1 MKKVFRISLIVILIG
16 SGILVFAYLAGK
28 NKKAPVVYETQSPF
42 VTNIIKKTV
51 ATGSIVPR
59 KEIEIKS
66 QVPGI
71 IEEIYVEPGQMVK
84 QGDLV
89 AKVRVIPEMR
99 ELNSAEARLKQ
110 AKIKFEDAKKVYERQ
125 KKLFDDGI
133 IPELEFQQYI
143 VAFDNAKTELEAAD
157 NNLQIIKDGVTKSK
171 GTTNT
176 LIRSTI
182 AGMIL
187 DVPVEIGNTVIHTN
201 SFNPGTT
208 IASVANMNNLIFEG
222 KLDES
227 EVGKIKLGM
236 QLLITVGA
244 IENVTFNATLEHIS
258 PKGFEEN
265 GTILFPIKADVELI
279 DTLFIRAG
287 YSANASIVLGKR
299 DSVLAISESLLQFD
313 GDNEDSVFVEV
324 ENGSQQFEKKYI
336 EVGLSDGINIEV
348 VSGLT
353 TETKIK
359 VPQGG

>member
-1 MKKVFRISLIVILIG
+1 MRKILRISFIVILVG
-16 SGILVFAYLAGK
+16 GGIAVFIYLASK
-28 NKKAPVVYETQSPF
+28 EKKSSVIFETQSAF
-42 VTNIIKKTV
+42 VTNIVKKTV

-59 KEIEIKS
+59 KEIEIKP

-89 AKVRVIPEMR
+89 AKVRVIPEMK

-110 AKIKFEDAKKVYERQ
+110 ANIKYEDAKKVYERQ
-125 KKLFDDGI
+125 KQLFDEGI
-133 IPELEFQQYI
+133 IPELEFQKYK
-143 VAFDNAKTELEAAD
+143 VAFDNAKAEREAAD
-157 NNLQIIKDGVTKSK
+157 NNLQIIKEGVTKSK
-171 GTTNT
+171 GSTNT

-182 AGMIL
+182 RGMVL
-187 DVPVEIGNTVIHTN
+187 DVPVEVGNTVIHSN

-208 IASVANMNNLIFEG
+208 IATVANMNILIFEG

-227 EVGKIKLGM
+227 EVGKINLGM

-265 GTILFPIKADVELI
+265 GTILFPIKADIKLI
-279 DTLFIRAG
+279 DTIFIRAG
-287 YSANASIVLGKR
+287 YSANANIVLDKR
-299 DSVLAISESLLQFD
+299 DSVLAVSESLLQFA
-313 GDNEDSVFVEV
+313 GDDEDSVFVEI
-324 ENGSQQFEKKYI
+324 ETGPQEFEQRFI

-348 VSGLT
+348 ISGLT
-353 TETKIK
+353 AEDKIK
-359 VPQGG
+359 VP

>member
-1 MKKVFRISLIVILIG
+1 MRKILRILFIVILVG
-16 SGILVFAYLAGK
+16 GGIAVFIYLARK
-28 NKKAPVVYETQSPF
+28 EKKSPVIFEIQSPF
-42 VTNIIKKTV
+42 VTDIIKKTV

-59 KEIEIKS
+59 KEIEIKP

-71 IEEIYVEPGQMVK
+71 IEELYVEPGQMVK

-89 AKVRVIPEMR
+89 AKVRVIPEMK

-110 AKIKFEDAKKVYERQ
+110 ANIKYEDAKKVYERQ
-125 KKLFDDGI
+125 KQLFDEGI
-133 IPELEFQQYI
+133 IPELEFQQYK
-143 VAFDNAKTELEAAD
+143 VALENAMTEREAAD
-157 NNLQIIKDGVTKSK
+157 NNLQIIKEGVTKSE

-182 AGMIL
+182 RGMVL
-187 DVPVEIGNTVIHTN
+187 DVPVEVGNTVIHSN

-208 IASVANMNNLIFEG
+208 IATVANMNALIFEG

-227 EVGKIKLGM
+227 EVGKINLGM
-236 QLLITVGA
+236 QLLITIGA
-244 IENVTFNATLEHIS
+244 IENVTFSATLEHIS

-279 DTLFIRAG
+279 DTIFIRAG
-287 YSANASIVLGKR
+287 YSANANIVLDKR
-299 DSVLAISESLLQFD
+299 DSVLVVSESLLQFED
-313 GDNEDSVFVEV
+313 DDEDSVYVEI
-324 ENGSQQFEKKYI
+324 ETGPQKFEKRFI

-348 VSGLT
+348 ISGLT
-353 TETKIK
+353 VEDKIK

>member
-1 MKKVFRISLIVILIG
+1 MRKILRISFIVILVG
-16 SGILVFAYLAGK
+16 GGIAVFIYLASKGK
-28 NKKAPVVYETQSPF
+28 KSSVIFETQSAF
-42 VTNIIKKTV
+42 VTNIVKKTV

-59 KEIEIKS
+59 KEIEIKP

-89 AKVRVIPEMR
+89 AKVRVIPEMK

-110 AKIKFEDAKKVYERQ
+110 ANIKYEDAKKVYERQ
-125 KKLFDDGI
+125 KQLFDEGI
-133 IPELEFQQYI
+133 IPELEFQKYK
-143 VAFDNAKTELEAAD
+143 VAFDNAKAEREAAD
-157 NNLQIIKDGVTKSK
+157 NNLQIIKEGVTKSK
-171 GTTNT
+171 GSTNT

-182 AGMIL
+182 RGMVL
-187 DVPVEIGNTVIHTN
+187 DVPVEVGNTVIHSN

-208 IASVANMNNLIFEG
+208 IATVANMNILIFEG

-227 EVGKIKLGM
+227 EVGKINLGM

-265 GTILFPIKADVELI
+265 GTILFPIKADIKLI
-279 DTLFIRAG
+279 DTIFIRAG
-287 YSANASIVLGKR
+287 YSANANIVLDKR
-299 DSVLAISESLLQFD
+299 DSVLAVSESLLQFA
-313 GDNEDSVFVEV
+313 GDDEDSVFVEI
-324 ENGSQQFEKKYI
+324 ETGPQEFEQRFI

-348 VSGLT
+348 ISGLT
-353 TETKIK
+353 AEDKIK
-359 VPQGG
+359 VP

>member
-1 MKKVFRISLIVILIG
+1 MRKILRISFIVILVG
-16 SGILVFAYLAGK
+16 GGIAVFIYLASK
-28 NKKAPVVYETQSPF
+28 EKKSSVIFETQSAF
-42 VTNIIKKTV
+42 VTNIVKKTV

-59 KEIEIKS
+59 KEIEIKP

-89 AKVRVIPEMR
+89 AKVRVIPEMK

-110 AKIKFEDAKKVYERQ
+110 ANIKYEDAKKVYERQ
-125 KKLFDDGI
+125 KQLFDEGI
-133 IPELEFQQYI
+133 IPELEFQKYK
-143 VAFDNAKTELEAAD
+143 VAFDNAKAEREAAD
-157 NNLQIIKDGVTKSK
+157 NNLPIIKEGVTKSK
-171 GTTNT
+171 GSTNT

-182 AGMIL
+182 RGMVL
-187 DVPVEIGNTVIHTN
+187 DVPVEVGNTVIHSN

-208 IASVANMNNLIFEG
+208 IATVANMNILIFEG

-227 EVGKIKLGM
+227 EVGKINLGM

-265 GTILFPIKADVELI
+265 GTILFPIKADIKLI
-279 DTLFIRAG
+279 DTIFIRAG
-287 YSANASIVLGKR
+287 YSANANIVLDKR
-299 DSVLAISESLLQFD
+299 DSVLAVSESLLQFA
-313 GDNEDSVFVEV
+313 GDDEDSVFVEI
-324 ENGSQQFEKKYI
+324 ETGPQEFEQRFI

-348 VSGLT
+348 ISGLT
-353 TETKIK
+353 AEDKIK
-359 VPQGG
+359 VP

>member
-1 MKKVFRISLIVILIG
+1 MRKILRISFII
-16 SGILVFAYLAGK
+16 ILVGGGIAVFIYLASK
-28 NKKAPVVYETQSPF
+28 EKKSSVIFETQSAF
-42 VTNIIKKTV
+42 VTNIVKKTV

-59 KEIEIKS
+59 KEIEIKP

-89 AKVRVIPEMR
+89 AKVRVIPEMK

-110 AKIKFEDAKKVYERQ
+110 ANIKYEDAKKVYERQ
-125 KKLFDDGI
+125 KQLFDEGI
-133 IPELEFQQYI
+133 IPELEFQKYK
-143 VAFDNAKTELEAAD
+143 VAFDNAKAEREAAD
-157 NNLQIIKDGVTKSK
+157 NNLQIIKEGVTKSK
-171 GTTNT
+171 GSTNT

-182 AGMIL
+182 RGMVL
-187 DVPVEIGNTVIHTN
+187 DVPVEVGNTVIHSN

-208 IASVANMNNLIFEG
+208 IATVANMNILIFEG

-227 EVGKIKLGM
+227 EVGKINLGM

-265 GTILFPIKADVELI
+265 GTILFPIKADIKLI
-279 DTLFIRAG
+279 DTIFIRAG
-287 YSANASIVLGKR
+287 YSANANIVLDKR
-299 DSVLAISESLLQFD
+299 DSVLAVSESLLQFA
-313 GDNEDSVFVEV
+313 GDDEDSVFVEI
-324 ENGSQQFEKKYI
+324 ETGPQEFEQRFI

-348 VSGLT
+348 ISGLT
-353 TETKIK
+353 AEDKIK
-359 VPQGG
+359 VP

>member
-1 MKKVFRISLIVILIG
+1 MRKILRISFIVILVG
-16 SGILVFAYLAGK
+16 GGIAVFVYLASK
-28 NKKAPVVYETQSPF
+28 EKKSSVIFETQSAF
-42 VTNIIKKTV
+42 VTNIVKKTV

-59 KEIEIKS
+59 KEIEIKP

-89 AKVRVIPEMR
+89 AKVRVIPEMK

-110 AKIKFEDAKKVYERQ
+110 ANIKYEDAKKVYERQ
-125 KKLFDDGI
+125 KQLFDEGI
-133 IPELEFQQYI
+133 IPELEFQKYK
-143 VAFDNAKTELEAAD
+143 VAFDNAKAEREAAD
-157 NNLQIIKDGVTKSK
+157 NNLQIIKEGVTKSK
-171 GTTNT
+171 GSTNT

-182 AGMIL
+182 RGMVL
-187 DVPVEIGNTVIHTN
+187 DVPVEVGNTVIHSN

-208 IASVANMNNLIFEG
+208 IATVANMNILIFEG

-227 EVGKIKLGM
+227 EVGKINLGM

-265 GTILFPIKADVELI
+265 GTILFPIKADIKLI
-279 DTLFIRAG
+279 DTIFIRAG
-287 YSANASIVLGKR
+287 YSANANIVLDKR
-299 DSVLAISESLLQFD
+299 DSVLAVSESLLQFA
-313 GDNEDSVFVEV
+313 GDDEDSVFVEI
-324 ENGSQQFEKKYI
+324 ETGPQEFEQRFI

-348 VSGLT
+348 ISGLT
-353 TETKIK
+353 AEDKIK
-359 VPQGG
+359 VP

>member
-1 MKKVFRISLIVILIG
+1 MKKVFRILLIVILVG
-16 SGILVFAYLAGK
+16 GGILVFVYLAGK
-28 NKKAPVVYETQSPF
+28 NKKAPVVFETQSPF
-42 VTNIIKKTV
+42 VTDIIKKTV

-66 QVPGI
+66 TVPGI
-71 IEEIYVEPGQMVK
+71 IEEIFVEPGQMVK

-89 AKVRVIPEMR
+89 ARVRVIPEMR

-110 AKIKFEDAKKVYERQ
+110 AKIKYEDARKVHNRQ

-133 IPELEFQQYI
+133 IPELEFQQYL

-157 NNLQIIKDGVTKSK
+157 NNLQIIKEGVTKSK

-182 AGMIL
+182 TGMIL

-299 DSVLAISESLLQFD
+299 DSVLAISESLLQFE
-313 GDNEDSVFVEV
+313 GDNDDSVFVEI
-324 ENGSQQFEKKYI
+324 EKDPQQFEKKYI

-348 VSGLT
+348 KSGLS
-353 TETKIK
+353 TENKIK

>member
-1 MKKVFRISLIVILIG
+1 MRKILRISFIVILVG
-16 SGILVFAYLAGK
+16 GGIAVFIYLA
-28 NKKAPVVYETQSPF
+28 NKEKKSSVIFETQSAF
-42 VTNIIKKTV
+42 VTNIVKKTV

-59 KEIEIKS
+59 KEIEIKP

-89 AKVRVIPEMR
+89 AKVRVIPEMK

-110 AKIKFEDAKKVYERQ
+110 ANIKYEDAKKVYERQ
-125 KKLFDDGI
+125 KQLFDEGI
-133 IPELEFQQYI
+133 IPELEFQKYK
-143 VAFDNAKTELEAAD
+143 VAFDNAKAEREAAD
-157 NNLQIIKDGVTKSK
+157 NNLQIIKEGVTKSK
-171 GTTNT
+171 GSTNT

-182 AGMIL
+182 RGMVL
-187 DVPVEIGNTVIHTN
+187 DVPVEVGNTVIHSN

-208 IASVANMNNLIFEG
+208 IATVANMNILIFEG

-227 EVGKIKLGM
+227 EVGKINLGM

-265 GTILFPIKADVELI
+265 GTILFPIKADIKLI
-279 DTLFIRAG
+279 DTIFIRAG
-287 YSANASIVLGKR
+287 YSANANIVLDKR
-299 DSVLAISESLLQFD
+299 DSVLAVSESLLQFA
-313 GDNEDSVFVEV
+313 GDDEDSVFVEI
-324 ENGSQQFEKKYI
+324 ETGPQEFEQRFI

-348 VSGLT
+348 ISGLT
-353 TETKIK
+353 AEDKIK
-359 VPQGG
+359 VP